1 MTCFNCGKEV
11 KDLNSKFCSNCGAPI
26 EEPDEELEKK
36 EASKPESK
44 RQKIILLICAVAIV
58 LAVIAVVITGI
69 NAVSQ
74 KKAAAEIEEK
84 VMQEK
89 KKVEEAEAAKKKIED
104 EEKAKAEADEAAKKA
119 AEEEAKKKA
128 EADAQAAAEAQAAR
142 TWTDEKTL
150 KLRGF
155 MSSWGQTMGQ
165 QYQEYWPGKSV
176 NFYGVRVP
184 DDITGVRPQGMIVA
198 VDGAP
203 IVLQWSQ
210 SGEEQGVYHLVAVYS
225 DIDSG
230 EIKPG
235 GGHCYL
241 FCIYNGRPVA
251 LHTSQNQGNPEN
263 YFHFAPTENA
273 DLSNGF
279 ADILQGRR

>member
-11 KDLNSKFCSNCGAPI
+11 KDLSSKFCSNCGAPI
-26 EEPDEELEKK
+26 EEPDEELDQK
-36 EASKPESK
+36 EANKPESK
-44 RQKIILLICAVAIV
+44 RQKVILLICAVAIV

-69 NAVSQ
+69 NTVSQ

-89 KKVEEAEAAKKKIED
+89 KEAEEAEAAKKKVED
-104 EEKAKAEADEAAKKA
+104 EAKAKAEADEAAKKA
-119 AEEEAKKKA
+119 TEEEAKKKA
-128 EADAQAAAEAQAAR
+128 EADAKAAADAQAAR

-198 VDGAP
+198 VGGAP
-203 IVLQWSQ
+203 VVVQWSQ
-210 SGEEQGVYHLVAVYS
+210 SGEEQGVYNVVAVYS
-225 DIDSG
+225 DIYSEVD
-230 EIKPG
+230 KPG
-235 GGHCYL
+235 IRHCYI
-241 FCIYNGRPVA
+241 FCIYNGQPVA
-251 LHTSQNQGNPEN
+251 LHSNQNQGMPDG

-273 DLSNGF
+273 DLSRGF